1 MYVGNI
7 VTDTPINDGDF
18 RVCLSMDVI
27 DETLPTLIVGWKTV
41 RGIYGNDVSILHK
54 KINERTY
61 WTFNRRERKID
72 FEKDLE
78 SFKEFCINSFGENIP
93 YVYLDLLY
101 GKKRINYRIIK
112 KLLSL
117 KNTTTYIDVNGMVY
131 IYSDKII
138 FGIDL
143 NVLEFFEGKK
153 EKVINKLKNVKNNV
167 FVDNEIFN
175 SNGSLIIKVKNKK
188 RLIPYISNILNN
200 G

>member
-1 MYVGNI
+1 MDVGNI
-7 VTDTPINDGDF
+7 VTDTPIKDGDF

-27 DETLPTLIVGWKTV
+27 DETLPTLIVGWKNV

-117 KNTTTYIDVNGMVY
+117 KNVTTYIDNNGMVY

-138 FGIDL
+138 FGVDL

-188 RLIPYISNILNN
+188 RLIPYISNILKN

>member
-7 VTDTPINDGDF
+7 VTDTPIKDGDF

-27 DETLPTLIVGWKTV
+27 DETLPTLIVGWKNV

-78 SFKEFCINSFGENIP
+78 SFKELCINSFGENIP

>member
-72 FEKDLE
+72 FEKDIE
-78 SFKEFCINSFGENIP
+78 
-93 YVYLDLLY
+93 
-101 GKKRINYRIIK
+101 
-112 KLLSL
+112 SL
-117 KNTTTYIDVNGMVY
+117 KNYY
-131 IYSDKII
+131 H
-138 FGIDL
+138 
-143 NVLEFFEGKK
+143 
-153 EKVINKLKNVKNNV
+153 
-167 FVDNEIFN
+167 
-175 SNGSLIIKVKNKK
+175 
-188 RLIPYISNILNN
+188 
-200 G
+200 

>member
-1 MYVGNI
+1 MYIGNI
-7 VTDTPINDGDF
+7 VTDTPIKDGDF
-18 RVCLSMDVI
+18 KVCLSMDVI
-27 DETLPTLIVGWKTV
+27 DETLPTLIVGWKKV
-41 RGIYGNDVSILHK
+41 KEIYGNDVSILHK
-54 KINERTY
+54 KISDKIC
-61 WTFNRRERKID
+61 WTFNKKERKVD

-78 SFKEFCINSFGENIP
+78 IFKEQCINSFGENIP

-117 KNTTTYIDVNGMVY
+117 KNLTTYIDDNGMVY

-138 FGIDL
+138 FGVDL

-153 EKVINKLKNVKNNV
+153 EKVISKLNTFKNNV

-175 SNGSLIIKVKNKK
+175 SNGNLKISIKNKK
-188 RLIPYISNILNN
+188 RLIPYITNILNN
-200 G
+200 D

>member
-1 MYVGNI
+1 
-7 VTDTPINDGDF
+7 
-18 RVCLSMDVI
+18 
-27 DETLPTLIVGWKTV
+27 
-41 RGIYGNDVSILHK
+41 
-54 KINERTY
+54 
-61 WTFNRRERKID
+61 
-72 FEKDLE
+72 
-78 SFKEFCINSFGENIP
+78 
-93 YVYLDLLY
+93 
-101 GKKRINYRIIK
+101 
-112 KLLSL
+112 
-117 KNTTTYIDVNGMVY
+117 MVY

-175 SNGSLIIKVKNKK
+175 SNGGLIIKVKNKK